1 MKIFKK
7 REEKTKVLMG
17 AYFKKYFRIG
27 DTINDQ
33 YTIIGFLPANKFI
46 VNNLGSNGYLKL
58 DKAMILPMPIDR
70 YEKYELMFLRL
81 HQSTIISLQKDAD
94 VKKLQE
100 AIQLKGNDVTLYLKN
115 LSEEI
120 NENVI
125 SNKESEIIGLIVGG
139 LFILFIIAGIVV
151 TTVVSIM
158 MRKREFGIKMVLGES
173 KFGMF
178 IQIVLENICIAI
190 FGMFLSIVYFLWRYE
205 DHLQFSKDF
214 DMASVLEVNL
224 NMPILLFV
232 FLFLLLIIIVSNLI
246 VFLFIRKLEPKT
258 LIGGME

>member
-1 MKIFKK
+1 
-7 REEKTKVLMG
+7 
-17 AYFKKYFRIG
+17 
-27 DTINDQ
+27 
-33 YTIIGFLPANKFI
+33 
-46 VNNLGSNGYLKL
+46 
-58 DKAMILPMPIDR
+58 MPIDR

-81 HQSTIISLQKDAD
+81 HQSTIITLQKDAD

-151 TTVVSIM
+151 TTIVSIII
-158 MRKREFGIKMVLGES
+158 RKREFGIKLVLGES
-173 KFGMF
+173 KYGVLF
-178 IQIVLENICIAI
+178 QIILENICIAI
-190 FGMFLSIVYFLWRYE
+190 AGMVMSMVYFLWRYGS
-205 DHLQFSKDF
+205 HLQFSNDF
-214 DMASVLEVNL
+214 NFVSVLNINL
-224 NMPILLFV
+224 DLPILFLV
-232 FLFLLLIIIVSNLI
+232 FLFLLLIIIVSNVI